1 MGAVVILLLVVLG
14 LPLLIFVSIF
24 NGLVGRK
31 NQVGSVLA
39 TVDVM
44 LKKRYDLIPN
54 LVETVK
60 GYAAHERGTL
70 EKIAELR
77 ERGMAGGVS
86 LAEKVALDSQLSRML
101 GGLMARVEAYPQLKA
116 SDNFMHLQ
124 RTLTE
129 MEEQISAARRAF
141 NAAVLEYN
149 NAVQMFPSNMVAAM
163 MGYAAKDFFEIDS
176 EQRGRVEVGSFQ
188 ANPAAK

>member
-1 MGAVVILLLVVLG
+1 MAAVIVVALLVLGIPLIVVI
-14 LPLLIFVSIF
+14 SIF
-24 NGLVGRK
+24 NSLIGRK
-31 NQVGSVLA
+31 NQVDSVLA

-60 GYAAHERGTL
+60 GYAAHERGVL

-77 ERGMAGGVS
+77 ERAVS
-86 LAEKVALDSQLSRML
+86 SDVPLSEKVAIDSQLSRML

-116 SDNFMHLQ
+116 SENFMHLQ
-124 RTLTE
+124 RTLSE

-141 NAAVLEYN
+141 NAAVLDYN
-149 NAVQMFPSNMVAAM
+149 NAVQMFPSNIVAAM
-163 MGYAAKDFFEIDS
+163 MGYSVKGFFEIDA

-188 ANPAAK
+188 TGPAGK

>member
-1 MGAVVILLLVVLG
+1 MAALVILALVVLVV
-14 LPLLIFVSIF
+14 PLLVFVSIF

-31 NQVGSVLA
+31 NQVQSVLA

-60 GYAAHERGTL
+60 GYAAHERGVL
-70 EKIAELR
+70 EKITELR
-77 ERGMAGGVS
+77 ERAVAADVPLS
-86 LAEKVALDSQLSRML
+86 EKVALDSQLSRML

-116 SDNFMHLQ
+116 SENFMHLQ

-141 NAAVLEYN
+141 NAAVLDYN
-149 NAVQMFPSNMVAAM
+149 NAVQMFPSNIVAAM
-163 MGYAAKDFFEIDS
+163 MGYSAKGFFEIDA

-188 ANPAAK
+188 ADAAGK

>member
-1 MGAVVILLLVVLG
+1 MCALVVVLGIVVLVPLLVV
-14 LPLLIFVSIF
+14 VSIF
-24 NGLVGRK
+24 NGLIGRK
-31 NQVGSVLA
+31 NQVDSVLA

-60 GYAAHERGTL
+60 GYAAHERGVL
-70 EKIAELR
+70 EEISRLR
-77 ERGMAGGVS
+77 EQAVQPDVT
-86 LAEKVALDSQLSRML
+86 LADKVAIDTKLSRML

-149 NAVQMFPSNMVAAM
+149 NAVQMFPSNIVAGM
-163 MGYAAKDFFEIDS
+163 MGYTAKNFFEIDA
-176 EQRGRVEVGSFQ
+176 EQRGRIEVGSFS
-188 ANPAAK
+188 AGKE

>member
-1 MGAVVILLLVVLG
+1 MAVLILAVAILCV
-14 LPLLIFVSIF
+14 PLLIFVAIF
-24 NGLVGRK
+24 NSLIGKR
-31 NQVGSVLA
+31 NQVDSVFG

-60 GYAAHERGTL
+60 GYAAHERGVL
-70 EKIAELR
+70 ENISQLR
-77 ERGMAGGVS
+77 ERALSADVS
-86 LAEKVALDSQLSRML
+86 QAERVALDTQLSRML

-141 NAAVLEYN
+141 NAAVLDYN
-149 NAVQMFPSNMVAAM
+149 NSVQMFPGNVVAVM
-163 MGYAAKDFFEIDS
+163 MGFKTRDFFEVDA
-176 EQRGRVEVGSFQ
+176 EQRGRVEVGSFS
-188 ANPAAK
+188 AK

>member
-1 MGAVVILLLVVLG
+1 MVALAIVALVILCIPLLVL
-14 LPLLIFVSIF
+14 VSIF
-24 NGLVGRK
+24 NGLIGRR
-31 NQVGSVLA
+31 NQVDSVFG

-60 GYAAHERGTL
+60 GYAAHERGVL
-70 EKIAELR
+70 ESISELR
-77 ERGMAGGVS
+77 ERAVS
-86 LAEKVALDSQLSRML
+86 ADVPQAERVALDSQLSRML

-116 SDNFMHLQ
+116 SGNFMHLQ

-141 NAAVLEYN
+141 NAAVLDYN
-149 NAVQMFPSNMVAAM
+149 NSVQMFPSNVVAAM
-163 MGYAAKDFFEIDS
+163 MGFRTRDFFEVDA
-176 EQRGRVEVGSFQ
+176 EQRGRVEVGGFQ
-188 ANPAAK
+188 AK